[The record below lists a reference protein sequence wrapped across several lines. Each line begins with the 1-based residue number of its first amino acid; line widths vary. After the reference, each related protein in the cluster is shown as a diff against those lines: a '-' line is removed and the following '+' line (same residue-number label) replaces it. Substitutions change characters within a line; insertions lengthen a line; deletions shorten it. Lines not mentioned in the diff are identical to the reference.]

1 MAFGEPDLGE
11 FGLREIEGVTWICH
25 GFTPL
30 MSGEALQLPGRH
42 NLSNVLAALA
52 LGSAL
57 GLPPSDLLEGAK
69 DYRGFPSLPA
79 GDTGRWRAVYR

>member
-1 MAFGEPDLGE
+1 
-11 FGLREIEGVTWICH
+11 
-25 GFTPL
+25 

-57 GLPPSDLLEGAK
+57 GLPPSTCS
-69 DYRGFPSLPA
+69 RGKGLSGLPIVA
-79 GDTGRWRAVYR
+79 SW